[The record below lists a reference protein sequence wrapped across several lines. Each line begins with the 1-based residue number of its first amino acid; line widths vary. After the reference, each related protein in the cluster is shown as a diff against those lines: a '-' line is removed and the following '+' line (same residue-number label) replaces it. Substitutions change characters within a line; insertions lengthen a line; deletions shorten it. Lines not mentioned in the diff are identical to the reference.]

1 MKAPKGCVEQY
12 IALQN
17 ELADRVRQSLLQGP
31 IHRIGGAD
39 VAFSPDGKHCL
50 AVLVVLAWP
59 DLATLEI
66 AHAQAP
72 LDFPY
77 IPGLLSFREA
87 PAVLAAAQKL
97 RQPPDVLILDGQGL
111 AHPRR
116 CGLAC
121 HVGVQLD
128 WPTIGCAKSR
138 LIGQH
143 RQPGLKRTC
152 QCSLRDGPDVIGK
165 VLRTRDNVKPVYV
178 SVGHRVSLPQA
189 VRIVL
194 GACTRYRLPEP
205 TRRAHQAV
213 TYRRLHLDAAH

>member
-1 MKAPKGCVEQY
+1 MKAPEGRFGQY
-12 IALQN
+12 IALQK
-17 ELADRVRQSLLQGP
+17 ELARQVRQCPLEGP

-39 VAFSPDGKHCL
+39 AAFSPDGKHCL
-50 AVLVVLAWP
+50 AAVVVLAWP
-59 DLATLEI
+59 ELQRVEI
-66 AHAQAP
+66 AHARAP

-87 PAVLAAAQKL
+87 PAILAAARAL
-97 RQPPDVLILDGQGL
+97 REPPDVLILDGQGL

-143 RQPGLKRTC
+143 RHVGPKRAC
-152 QCSLRDGPDVIGK
+152 QCTLRDGTDIIGK
-165 VLRTRDNVKPVYV
+165 VVRTRTNVKPVYV
-178 SVGHRVSLPQA
+178 SVGHRVNLSQA
-189 VRIVL
+189 VRFVL
-194 GACTRYRLPEP
+194 DACTRYRLPEP
-205 TRRAHQAV
+205 TRLAHHAV
-213 TYRRLHLDAAH
+213 TQRRSQLAEFR